1 MNRVI
6 TLSRTKAVV
15 ACALA
20 VAAAGIVFLL
30 PMSAGGDA
38 ARATSPPTITQ
49 ADYSAFRTGA
59 HATGLMPPSASAE
72 EGNRPVAASMT
83 ELAIG
88 KPNLTVL
95 LAMSS
100 EGGVC
105 VFVERRP
112 ARGAGGSCATA
123 ALLGTGATG
132 EMQEEANG
140 ERTIAGV
147 VPDGVSSVK
156 VGFADGT
163 SRTVTVV
170 DNGWAIE
177 NAPASMTTA
186 TDSVGG

>member
-1 MNRVI
+1 MKGAI
-6 TLSRTKAVV
+6 PLSRAQVAV

-20 VAAAGIVFLL
+20 SAAAGTVFLL
-30 PMSAGGDA
+30 AATANGGT
-38 ARATSPPTITQ
+38 ARATGLPAVTQ
-49 ADYSAFRTGA
+49 ADYSAFGTGA
-59 HATGLMPPSASAE
+59 DASGLTPPSASAG

-83 ELAIG
+83 RLGIG

-95 LAMSS
+95 LAKSS

-105 VFVERRP
+105 VFVERRG
-112 ARGAGGSCATA
+112 AKGAGGSCATA
-123 ALLGTGATG
+123 ALLRTGATG
-132 EMQEEANG
+132 EMHEDASG

-156 VGFADGT
+156 VGFADGA

-177 NAPASMTTA
+177 NAPAGMTSA
-186 TDSVGG
+186 TDIVGG